1 MELTIQEH
9 FLLLVLDYERWLG
22 NGVSIVRLI
31 VLLLVALLI
40 RCLCVGLAV
49 KDHLLPGL
57 KPLENVEHI
66 FVLRI
71 MGLGWAH
78 ECAML
83 QAIVFEL
90 ALILLSDTEG
100 L

>member
-9 FLLLVLDYERWLG
+9 FFLLVLDYKGWLRY
-22 NGVSIVRLI
+22 GVAIVRLI

-40 RCLCVGLAV
+40 RCLCVRLAV

-57 KPLENVEHI
+57 EPLENVEHI

-78 ECAML
+78 ERTML
-83 QAIVFEL
+83 KAIVLEL